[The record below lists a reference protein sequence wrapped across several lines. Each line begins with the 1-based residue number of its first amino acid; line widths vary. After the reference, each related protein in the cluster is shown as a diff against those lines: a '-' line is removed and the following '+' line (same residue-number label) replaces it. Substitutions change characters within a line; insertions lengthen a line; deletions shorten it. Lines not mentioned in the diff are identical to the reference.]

1 MACGDCVADNDGED
15 MVDAPLRQGEKRGCT
30 DCLCCIVFLAFWIG
44 MVMIA
49 GYSLAYGNVL
59 RLVYGYDSYGNVCSQ
74 MNEKIENVTLSGMDM
89 TDRPHV
95 FFMDITQA
103 SASLEICVSKCPD
116 KKLLLLEDI
125 AAYSEEND
133 VKLCRYDI
141 EVDDYTN
148 QEQDLMG
155 PCPEL
160 VLDSKPILN
169 RCIPNDV
176 KELAEAQIN
185 DIVDFLNAS
194 EFISKALMDLYV
206 ARWWILGLC
215 IISMV
220 VAFIIMVLLHIIAQ
234 VIVWVIY
241 VLSSVGSIAG
251 TIALWVTYYYKKRA
265 YDDTPPHQQLEM
277 EADNVRTFLI
287 FSICATVFT
296 VILLLVIL
304 VMRKR
309 ISFAIEL
316 FHQAGKAISAM
327 PLLLLQPFWT
337 FIVLFVFFVYVA
349 AVFVAIAATG
359 EATLV
364 EETGF
369 VTYDPP
375 KMVRYFWWYHL
386 IGFIWTMEFLLACH
400 QFVIAASVVTWYF
413 TRNKKSFGSPILNS
427 IWVLSRYHLGSM
439 VFGAFIITLVK
450 VPRAILLYIQAKL
463 KGRESSVAQFI
474 LRCLSCCLWCLEKI
488 LKFINAH
495 AYIVIAIE
503 GKSFCPAARRALNC
517 LISNALR
524 VAAINC
530 VGDFILFLGKLLVV
544 CITALIGVAV
554 LGYNEELHYYAIPV
568 FLACIFAFMVASSY
582 FSVYEMA
589 VDTLLLCFCEDIRTN
604 DGTADKPYFME
615 TGLLEFVNDSTKKLN
630 SMSKRRRTEAAGD
643 EADAGGVVKPAETE
657 ALHSQPPAEVA
668 EENEKAEEE
677 EKKE

>member
-1 MACGDCVADNDGED
+1 MACGDCNAENDGED
-15 MVDAPLRQGEKRGCT
+15 MIDAPLRQGEKRGCT
-30 DCLCCIVFLAFWIG
+30 DCICCLVFIVFWIG
-44 MVMIA
+44 MIVIA

-74 MNEKIENVTLSGMDM
+74 KNEKIENITQSGMDM
-89 TDRPHV
+89 SDRPFV
-95 FFMDITQA
+95 FFMDIKNPTD
-103 SASLEICVSKCPD
+103 SLEICVSQCPN
-116 KKLLLLEDI
+116 KTLLTSTDIQSYAKETDILLCNYHV
-125 AAYSEEND
+125 A
-133 VKLCRYDI
+133 
-141 EVDDYTN
+141 VDDYTE
-148 QEQDLMG
+148 QERGLTG
-155 PCPEL
+155 PCPA
-160 VLDSKPILN
+160 VVMDSQPILS

-176 KELAEAQIN
+176 QTLAEAQIS

-215 IISMV
+215 LISMV
-220 VAFIIMVLLHIIAQ
+220 VAFIIMILLHIIAQ
-234 VIVWVIY
+234 VIVWLIY
-241 VLSSVGSIAG
+241 VLSIVGSIAG
-251 TIALWVTYYYKKRA
+251 TIALWVTYYYKKQA
-265 YDDTPPHQQLEM
+265 YEELPSHQQLVLD
-277 EADNVRTFLI
+277 ADNIKTFLI

-309 ISFAIEL
+309 IAFAVEL
-316 FHQAGKAISAM
+316 FHQAGKSLSAM
-327 PLLLLQPFWT
+327 PLLLLLPFWT
-337 FIVLFVFFVYVA
+337 FITLLVFFVYVA

-359 EATLV
+359 EAMLV
-364 EETGF
+364 EKTGF

-386 IGFIWTMEFLLACH
+386 IGFFWTMEFILACH
-400 QFVIAASVVTWYF
+400 QFVIAACVVSWYF
-413 TRNKKSFGSPILNS
+413 TRNKKSFDSPIINS
-427 IWVLSRYHLGSM
+427 MGVLMRYHLGSM

-463 KGRESSVAQFI
+463 KGREGSLAQFI

-503 GKSFCPAARRALNC
+503 GRSFCPAARRALNC

-544 CITALIGVAV
+544 SITALIGVAV
-554 LGYNEELHYYAIPV
+554 LGYNDELHYYAIPV
-568 FLACIFAFMVASSY
+568 FLACAFAFMVASSY

-604 DGTADKPYFME
+604 DGSEDKPYFME
-615 TGLLEFVNDSTKKLN
+615 SGLMEFVSNSTKKLN
-630 SMSKRRRTEAAGD
+630 SRSKRRRKDD
-643 EADAGGVVKPAETE
+643 EADGVGVVTPDEVVELK
-657 ALHSQPPAEVA
+657 SQPAEVT
-668 EENEKAEEE
+668 E
-677 EKKE
+677 EKEEQE